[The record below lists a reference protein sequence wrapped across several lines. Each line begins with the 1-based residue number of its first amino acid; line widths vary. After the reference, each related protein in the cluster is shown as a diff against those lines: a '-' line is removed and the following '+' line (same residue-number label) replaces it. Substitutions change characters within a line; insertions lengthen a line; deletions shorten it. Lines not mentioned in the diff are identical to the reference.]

1 MFKKLNKKGF
11 TLAELLIVVAI
22 IGVLVAVSIPIFT
35 AQLEKSREAT
45 DIANLRAAKAEAV
58 AAYLTQENIGT
69 GTTDW
74 KVAVAF
80 QYDPL
85 TGKLATSGVTATMK
99 GTTNNPGTY
108 NGTNNEYGYNSGTD
122 YSGTVIGGSI
132 ATDGTITWS
141 IKGTTGSGS

>member
-1 MFKKLNKKGF
+1 M
-11 TLAELLIVVAI
+11 I

-74 KVAVAF
+74 TAAVAF

-141 IKGTTGSGS
+141 INGTTGSGS